1 LKEIGGNY
9 MTDQNKTIEGQPI
22 PFKAE
27 TKQLLDILIHSLY
40 TEREIFLRELISNA
54 SDALARLDFIMLT
67 NRDVLDPEVP
77 PEIRIRTDKDQN
89 LLVIEDTGDGMT
101 REELRDNLGTIAR
114 SGAKAFVEAAKQS
127 EGNLTDIIGQFGVGF
142 YSAFMVAE
150 SIRVVSRSYQK
161 DAEAAAWIASGE
173 DTFFLED
180 ADRERRGTEVQIT
193 LKEDAKEFLEESR
206 LKQVI
211 KRHSDFIQYPIYVG
225 DAEEP
230 VNHQTALWRQ
240 NPREIEEDAYQEFYK
255 QLTLDFTDPLAHE
268 HMVVDA
274 PAQMYA
280 LLFIPKDPKNLVFS
294 PRKEPGLKLYAR
306 KVLIKEFCTDLLP
319 QYLNFIDGVVDSED
333 LPLNVSRESVQSN
346 RVMALLARLVTGKAL
361 DMLKEL
367 SENSPEDYAEFWKVY
382 GQYLKEGVAIE
393 QDKPEK
399 LFPLLR
405 FHTSKDLTGWTSLDQ
420 YLERADSDQ
429 EEIYYFLGED
439 PGAVKYS
446 PHMEGFRKADIEV
459 LVLTDPVDPFMLMQL
474 ESYKDHKLVNITN
487 ADLPDK
493 GADEEKEEEA
503 PVLAQDAISALSKRF
518 KDLLG
523 DRVSEVR
530 TTNRLTDSPARL
542 VDPEGAPEQSV
553 QRVYQMMDKNFEL
566 PKKVLELNPR
576 HKIIQGLAKLPDGDQ
591 KFNLIA
597 EQIYENTLLIEGLH
611 PDPVSMVGR
620 IQDLIANAL
629 GEGD

>member
-1 LKEIGGNY
+1 
-9 MTDQNKTIEGQPI
+9 MTDQNSTTDKQPI

-40 TEREIFLRELISNA
+40 TEQEIFLRELISNA

-67 NRDVLDPEVP
+67 DRDVQDPEVP
-77 PEIRIRTDKDQN
+77 PEIRIRTDKEKN

-127 EGNLTDIIGQFGVGF
+127 EANLTDIIGQFGVGF

-150 SIRVVSRSYQK
+150 SIRVVSRSYKK
-161 DAEAAAWIASGE
+161 DAEPAAWVARGE
-173 DTFFLED
+173 DTFILED
-180 ADRERRGTEVQIT
+180 ANREQRGTEVRIT

-225 DAEEP
+225 DEEQP
-230 VNHQTALWRQ
+230 VNRQTALWRQ

-255 QLTLDFTDPLAHE
+255 QLTLDFTDPLAYE

-280 LLFIPKDPKNLVFS
+280 LLFVPKDPKNLVFS

-306 KVLIKEFCTDLLP
+306 KVLIQEFCTDLLP
-319 QYLNFIDGVVDSED
+319 QYLSFIDGVVDSED

-346 RVMALLARLVTGKAL
+346 RVIALLARLVTGKAL
-361 DMLKEL
+361 DMLNDLGKD
-367 SENSPEDYAEFWKVY
+367 SPEDYAAFWMVY
-382 GQYLKEGVAIE
+382 GQYLKEGVAVE

-405 FHTSKDLTGWTSLDQ
+405 FHTNKDLKGWTSLDD
-420 YLERADSDQ
+420 YLERAASDQ
-429 EEIYYFLGED
+429 DEIYYFLGED
-439 PGAVKYS
+439 SSAVNYS

-474 ESYKDHKLVNITN
+474 ESYKDHKLINIAT
-487 ADLPDK
+487 ADLPK
-493 GADEEKEEEA
+493 KETEEEKSEEIPA
-503 PVLAQDAISALSKRF
+503 LDQDTISTLSQRF
-518 KDLLG
+518 KELLG

-542 VDPEGAPEQSV
+542 VDPEGAPEQSL
-553 QRVYQMMDKNFEL
+553 QRVYQMMDKDFEL

-576 HKIIQGLAKLPDGDQ
+576 HKIIRGLANLPENDPKFKLV
-591 KFNLIA
+591 A

>member
-1 LKEIGGNY
+1 
-9 MTDQNKTIEGQPI
+9 MSDQNLTADGKPI

-40 TEREIFLRELISNA
+40 TEQEIFLRELISNA

-67 NRDVLDPEVP
+67 NRDVLDPDIQ
-77 PEIRIRTDKDQN
+77 PEIRIRTNKDEN

-101 REELRDNLGTIAR
+101 REELKDNLGTIAR

-127 EGNLTDIIGQFGVGF
+127 EGNLIDIIGQFGVGF
-142 YSAFMVAE
+142 YSAFMVAQ

-161 DAEAAAWIASGE
+161 DADAAAWVASGE
-173 DTFFLED
+173 DTFILED
-180 ADRERRGTEVQIT
+180 ADREKRGTEVRIT

-211 KRHSDFIQYPIYVG
+211 KRHSDFIQYPIYIG
-225 DAEEP
+225 DEEEP
-230 VNHQTALWRQ
+230 VNRRTALWRQ
-240 NPREIEEDAYQEFYK
+240 NPREIEEEAYQDFYK
-255 QLTLDFTDPLAHE
+255 QLTLDFTDPLTHA

-280 LLFIPKDPKNLVFS
+280 LLFVPKDPKNLVFS

-306 KVLIKEFCTDLLP
+306 KVMIQEFSTDLLP
-319 QYLNFIDGVVDSED
+319 QYLSFIDGVVDSED

-361 DMLKEL
+361 EMLKDL
-367 SENSPEDYAEFWKVY
+367 GENSPDAYADFWEVY

-393 QDKPEK
+393 QDQPEK

-405 FHTSKDLTGWTSLDQ
+405 FHTNQDLSGWTSLDE
-420 YLERADSDQ
+420 YIGRAGSDQ
-429 EEIYYFLGED
+429 KEIYYFLGED
-439 PGAVKYS
+439 PSGVKYS
-446 PHMEGFRKADIEV
+446 PHMDGFRRADIEV
-459 LVLTDPVDPFMLMQL
+459 LVLADPVDPFMLMQL
-474 ESYKDHKLVNITN
+474 KSYQDHPLVNIAD
-487 ADLPDK
+487 ADLP
-493 GADEEKEEEA
+493 EKEGPDEDTDQNSEMDQD
-503 PVLAQDAISALSKRF
+503 VVSKLAVSIKEV
-518 KDLLG
+518 LG

-576 HKIIQGLAKLPDGDQ
+576 HKIIRGLANLPEGDL
-591 KFNLIA
+591 KFKLIA

-620 IQDLIANAL
+620 IQDLIVNAL
-629 GEGD
+629 GEED

>member
-1 LKEIGGNY
+1 
-9 MTDQNKTIEGQPI
+9 MTDRNKNIEGQPI

-40 TEREIFLRELISNA
+40 TEQEIFLRELISNA

-77 PEIRIRTDKDQN
+77 PEIRIRTDKENN

-101 REELRDNLGTIAR
+101 REELKDNLGTIAR

-173 DTFFLED
+173 DTFILED
-180 ADRERRGTEVQIT
+180 ADREQRGTEVQIT

-211 KRHSDFIQYPIYVG
+211 KRHSDFIQYPIYLG
-225 DAEEP
+225 DSGEP

-255 QLTLDFTDPLAHE
+255 QFTLDFTDPLAYE

-280 LLFIPKDPKNLVFS
+280 LLFLPKDPKNLVFS

-306 KVLIKEFCTDLLP
+306 KVLIQEFCTDLLP
-319 QYLNFIDGVVDSED
+319 QYLSFIDGVVDSED

-367 SENSPEDYAEFWKVY
+367 GENSPEDYEEFWKVY
-382 GQYLKEGVAIE
+382 GQYLKEGVAVE

-405 FHTSKDLTGWTSLDQ
+405 FHTSKDLAGWISLDQ
-420 YLERADSDQ
+420 YLERAASDQ
-429 EEIYYFLGED
+429 EEIFYFLGED

-446 PHMEGFRKADIEV
+446 PHMEGFRKEDIEV

-487 ADLPDK
+487 ADLPDEEK
-493 GADEEKEEEA
+493 DDEKEEEA
-503 PVLAQDAISALSKRF
+503 PVLDQDAISALSKRV

-553 QRVYQMMDKNFEL
+553 QRVYKMMDKNFEL

-576 HKIIQGLAKLPDGDQ
+576 HKIIQGLAKLPEGDPR
-591 KFNLIA
+591 FNLVA

-611 PDPVSMVGR
+611 PDPVSMIGR